1 MGNGTVPMARGFLQD
16 TVGADQA
23 DGVTLVTDP
32 SRATYAALGARR
44 DLRGVLD
51 PRMLAAGWR
60 SVREGHAQGALQG
73 DAMQLGGVMVVRPDG
88 AAPFVHLERFAGDAP
103 DVEDVLAALA

>member
-1 MGNGTVPMARGFLQD
+1 MARGFLHD
-16 TVGADQA
+16 TLGVEQV

-60 SVREGHAQGALQG
+60 SVRDGHAQGALQG
-73 DAMQLGGVMVVRPDG
+73 DAMQLGGVLVVRPDG
-88 AAPFVHLERFAGDAP
+88 SAPFVHLERFAGDAP
-103 DVEDVLAALA
+103 EVGTVLAALD